1 MLDNP
6 IDDSLMQYISLPS
19 GAWTVLVRRVYYST
33 AQRKLQAPVVIH
45 LNRVLAYERKQTMA
59 SLTPWRCWHHSA

>member
-33 AQRKLQAPVVIH
+33 AQRKLNHGEPDA
-45 LNRVLAYERKQTMA
+45 LAMLA
-59 SLTPWRCWHHSA
+59 S